1 MDYTTTPALADKYT
15 TLIKTQ
21 WDLIHDPQTILFA
34 WAQDEE
40 EGAIIDLSIMFD
52 SDDLKKYNAIIKD
65 LKQLSLFNVL
75 YGQLDKSEKHI
86 AISSFKA
93 NLNNLAE
100 LKKHHP
106 YSNGYFLRAE
116 KKEAFWGLIEYKPG
130 DEDNPHKIVLFS
142 SKNYELTGG
151 KVKGDGFKSA
161 STIFEE
167 FFHASHF
174 LYLEENGG
182 FINDLKFH
190 TQTETEVELAKAF
203 AYYLMTIDKSSKF
216 VNVNTPYF
224 DTYGIVTVRKGNTAE
239 LNPEIT
245 KIFDIIIKNKEFT
258 VNGLYALKEAI
269 KSAFALKKQSPSYAE
284 MDIALLNWDFA
295 FFKFLIK
302 EAYK

>member
-1 MDYTTTPALADKYT
+1 MDYTGTQATKLYKY
-15 TLIKTQ
+15 Q
-21 WDLIHDPQTILFA
+21 CDYIHDPQTMLFA
-34 WAQDEE
+34 WAEEE

-65 LKQLSLFNVL
+65 LKQLPLFNVL

-93 NLNNLAE
+93 NLNNFAE
-100 LKKHHP
+100 LKNRHR
-106 YSNGYFLRAE
+106 YSNGYFLNAE
-116 KKEAFWGLIEYKPG
+116 KKEAFWGLLEYKPG
-130 DEDNPHKIVLFS
+130 DKDNPHKIVLFS

-151 KVKGDGFKSA
+151 KVKGDGFKRA

-167 FFHASHF
+167 FFHAAHF

-182 FINDLKFH
+182 YINDLKFL
-190 TQTETEVELAKAF
+190 TQTETEVELAQAF
-203 AYYLMTIDKSSKF
+203 AYYLMTIDKTSKF

-224 DTYGIVTVRKGNTAE
+224 DTYGIVRQGNTAE
-239 LNPEIT
+239 LNPETT

-258 VNGLYALKEAI
+258 VNELYALKEAI
-269 KSAFALKKQSPSYAE
+269 KSAVELKKQSPSYSE
-284 MDIALLNWDFA
+284 MDIALLNWDFV
-295 FFKFLIK
+295 FLKFLIK